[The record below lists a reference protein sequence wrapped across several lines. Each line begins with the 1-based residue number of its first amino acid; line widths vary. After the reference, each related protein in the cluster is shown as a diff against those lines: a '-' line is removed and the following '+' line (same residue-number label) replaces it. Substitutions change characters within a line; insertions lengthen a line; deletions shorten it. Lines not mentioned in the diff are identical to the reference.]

1 MNMDKCFVLHTGQS
15 FIAHQAGL
23 QGIIIRNSHTTIGST
38 LPITVIVTIAIT
50 VIVTIAI
57 TVIVTIARM
66 VVVGFS
72 AAEE

>member
-1 MNMDKCFVLHTGQS
+1 MDKRFVLHTGQS

-23 QGIIIRNSHTTIGST
+23 QGIIIRNSHPTTGSA
-38 LPITVIVTIAIT
+38 PSIAVVVTIAIA
-50 VIVTIAI
+50 VVVTIAI
-57 TVIVTIARM
+57 AVVVTIASM